1 MYYRIVF
8 NNKTGK
14 FLSVSKDILNSQLIN
29 KSNFILNPAKP
40 WIRIIRNTSIVLNQD
55 NKIISFIRNNPL
67 ESIKYKLINLEE
79 NKGTVNAMQKS
90 ATPKVRTN
98 PNLGVFD
105 LEYFSRYWW
114 EL

>member
-67 ESIKYKLINLEE
+67 ESIKYKDHKIN
-79 NKGTVNAMQKS
+79 KS
-90 ATPKVRTN
+90 RRKQGYSQCYAKIC
-98 PNLGVFD
+98 
-105 LEYFSRYWW
+105 
-114 EL
+114 